1 MVYIVQEV
9 PGRNVTAAMKF
20 GELSALLPH
29 GDIVL
34 SSGPTTRTLQR
45 KLRDFG
51 ESDYLLL
58 MGDPSACA
66 IAGAVVAEANHG
78 RFKLLKWDKQNYLYF
93 PVQVDLQRKAITQL

>member
-9 PGRNVTAAMKF
+9 PGRNVLPAMKF
-20 GELSALLPH
+20 GELCPLLPP

-34 SSGPTTRTLQR
+34 SSAPTTRTLQR
-45 KLRDFG
+45 KLRDFS
-51 ESDYLLL
+51 EADYLLL

-78 RFKLLKWDKQNYLYF
+78 RFKLLKWDRQQHLYY